1 MPVATVTNARNEIL
15 ARLKAAIDAS
25 SYSDLTVIYDDA
37 HNSAPGTEVDPPQV
51 PSNKPWLRVGVR
63 HSDGAQVSLGS
74 VNGKRRQ
81 EMSGLVFVQV
91 FTPAGDGLKQ
101 SDEIVEVVL
110 DAYRTGGA
118 TPSGVQFRSARF
130 AEIGKDGA
138 WHQTNCLVDFL
149 YDQIR

>member
-1 MPVATVTNARNEIL
+1 MPVASVTVARDEIL
-15 ARLKAAIDAS
+15 ARLKAALDAS
-25 SYSDLTVIYDDA
+25 DFSGITVVYDDA
-37 HNSAPGTEVDPPQV
+37 KNRQPGDEKDPAKV
-51 PSNKPWLRVGVR
+51 PGGKPWLRVGVR
-63 HSDGAQVSLGS
+63 HSDGVQASLGS

-81 EMSGLVFVQV
+81 EMSGLVFVQA
-91 FTPAGDGLKQ
+91 FTPAGDGLKE
-101 SDEIVEVVL
+101 SDRLVEVIL

-118 TPSGVQFRSARF
+118 TASGVQFRSARF

>member
-1 MPVATVTNARNEIL
+1 MPVATVRNARNEIL
-15 ARLKAAIDAS
+15 ARLKAAFDAS
-25 SYSDLTVIYDDA
+25 DYAAITVVYAAARQDHLAADA
-37 HNSAPGTEVDPPQV
+37 SPPVPPPG
-51 PSNKPWLRVGVR
+51 KPGLRVGVR
-63 HSDGAQVSLGS
+63 HPDGTQVSLGS
-74 VNGKRRQ
+74 MNGKRRQ

-118 TPSGVQFRSARF
+118 TPSGIQFRSARF

>member
-1 MPVATVTNARNEIL
+1 MPVATVTTARNEIL
-15 ARLKAAIDAS
+15 ARLKAAIDGS
-25 SYSDLTVIYDDA
+25 SYSNIKVIYDDA
-37 HNSAPGTEVDPPQV
+37 RGDQPAGDTAPPEVPAG
-51 PSNKPWLRVGVR
+51 KPWLRVGVR
-63 HSDGAQVSLGS
+63 HSDGTQVSLGS

-81 EMSGLVFVQV
+81 EVSGLVFVQV